1 MAVRCIAVVAAAL
14 VVAGGATAT
23 STRAGMTP
31 TVDHAELTRLRERM
45 YQLEVY
51 ASALETKL
59 AAAEDGSKDGHAAS
73 SSAGRRLAEGRWT
86 IVFNMGTDVSIIL
99 VSIVM
104 LTIIMVTVAVEKLV
118 HRARHIP
125 SSYRPIVNK
134 LEEEFMIL
142 GAVSFLIV
150 IVEVSAGVTHAQL
163 LNIEFAH
170 LLLFFAAINLVGFA
184 LKQLVAMAG
193 CQGHWDRLE
202 RCDKALMT
210 KALEL
215 QDHERQ
221 HTIHRFGRAI
231 LSFFRPYAEFD
242 AKESAEHLVLRKVF
256 CDAHQLVDWDDRG
269 TQFDFSLYLRRSLSE
284 VVLMRTPPLCS
295 TLLTAIIALACSA
308 YECSPSSC
316 MASSFC

>member
-1 MAVRCIAVVAAAL
+1 MKVLCRVAFAAATLVAASG
-14 VVAGGATAT
+14 VAGTPA
-23 STRAGMTP
+23 RAGAVP
-31 TVDHAELTRLRERM
+31 PIDDEVERLRDRM
-45 YQLEVY
+45 HQLEAY
-51 ASALETKL
+51 ASVLESEL
-59 AAAEDGSKDGHAAS
+59 AASAHGYSLS

-104 LTIIMVTVAVEKLV
+104 LTIIIVTVAIEKLV

-125 SSYRPIVNK
+125 LSYRPIVNK

-202 RCDKALMT
+202 RCDKALMA

-215 QDHERQ
+215 QDHERR
-221 HTIHRFGRAI
+221 HTIHSFGRAI

-256 CDAHQLVDWDDRG
+256 CDAHQLIDWDDRG

-284 VVLMRTPPLCS
+284 VVLMRMRPSLLHPYLQSLPLKCADIPPNCMM
-295 TLLTAIIALACSA
+295 ALSA
-308 YECSPSSC
+308 LP
-316 MASSFC
+316 A